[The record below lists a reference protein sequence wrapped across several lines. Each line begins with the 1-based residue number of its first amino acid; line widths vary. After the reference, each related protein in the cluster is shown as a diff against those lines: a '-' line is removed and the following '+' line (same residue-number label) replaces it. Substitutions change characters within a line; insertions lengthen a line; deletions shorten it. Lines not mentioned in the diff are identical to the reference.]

1 MKQEIFYNKTI
12 NKKELK
18 SIVHSTFQS
27 YGIIKATNLAESLKK
42 NGFSF
47 ATQAGISISIE
58 DLKVPPTKRTLFL
71 KNNEQ
76 INLVYFYE
84 KRGNINEIERFQKVI
99 DTWHT
104 TSEILKNQLVDFFKS
119 VDPFNPVYMMAFSG
133 ARGNLSQVRQLVGM
147 RGLMSDPKGQ
157 IIDLPIKANFRE
169 GLSIT
174 DYVISSYGARKG
186 IVDTALRTADSGYL
200 TRRLVDV
207 AQHVIIRELDCKTK
221 NGVRIRYDSTNNQVG
236 RYLGRVLSRA
246 VRNPVSGEIILK
258 RNSVLTTPNL
268 NKIDFVTDFVL
279 RSPLICESSNSICQ
293 KCYGWNLSQ
302 GNLVELADAVGVI
315 AAQSIGEPGTQL
327 TMRTFHTGGVFTGES
342 SNQIHSP
349 VDGQILFPRDLK
361 TSTSRTIYGEV
372 ILKALNNSEF
382 YIFDSVKK
390 TLQKHAI
397 IPEMLLFVANKS
409 FIKKG
414 DVLAE
419 FPLGNKRT
427 TTQLKDIFAT
437 VSGEVQFQNIE
448 SDGKNTLMRNGLIWI
463 SKAEIYDIS
472 TAMVVKQ
479 PGMKVVKNNA
489 IAQTKIV
496 SPTGGMVK
504 FSQKIKNHKNYIV
517 TTPSIFLKQSLF
529 RTIDNDLFLFGKN
542 GSILTLELYNDSII
556 VSQRTNK
563 FLFLKNYN
571 FYSATINKIKE
582 GRINSLS
589 AILFSLSPLD
599 VNSSILKKP
608 NDDLPFEIE
617 NTIENQQWNNKIVYP
632 GEKISDSI
640 NVLKLS
646 YCQLEIIDKQK
657 IQCTLLPLKQGII
670 PKPNNLLNQFLNSS
684 TKASNVVISSFRGIS
699 NTRVVGK
706 KSFLDVGLNFSFG
719 NVTQFLTSDSRL
731 RFLPLDSSGEK
742 RLGFFNTYRL
752 PSKIKSSQTQTN
764 LISYS
769 IRSNQIIE
777 PYSII
782 ARSNIISFDTI
793 KIKNLKNSSKNPNRF
808 LISTSKDYKEVPFL
822 PITSR
827 KFIVVGDKL
836 QTNKLSDYSGYIL
849 PEQKKSNSQI
859 RISSPFFVSQG
870 TRLLIQHGSLIKSG
884 ESLCQLVY
892 KRVISDDIVTG
903 LPRIEQLLEGRLEKN
918 PCGLIE
924 QPGLIKN
931 INNKLGIITVIE
943 KKGISNYQ
951 LNSSMTRLFKK
962 GELVFVAQPLDSRL
976 INSHQVLKTYFQYYC
991 AFYSIEKATKRSI
1004 TAIQIIVLNLV
1015 QDVYRSQGIYISDKH
1030 VEIIVRQITSK
1041 VKISKSNNQ
1050 TTFTVGEVVEFEQ
1063 VLYIN
1068 RTLRLTET
1076 PLIEYY
1082 PVLLG
1087 ITKVSLMTE
1096 SFISAASFQETT
1108 RILTQAAVEGKVEWL
1123 RGLKENVILG
1133 RLIPAG
1139 TGFKA
1144 FNSTS
1149 MLNIRLD

>member
-1 MKQEIFYNKTI
+1 MKQQIFYNKTI

-47 ATQAGISISIE
+47 ATKAGISISIE
-58 DLKVPPTKRTLFL
+58 DLKVPPTKNSLFL

-221 NGVRIRYDSTNNQVG
+221 NGVRVSYDSTKHQVS
-236 RYLGRVLSRA
+236 RYLGRVLARS
-246 VRNPVSGEIILK
+246 VRHPISGEVILK
-258 RNSVLTTPNL
+258 RNAVLTAPNL
-268 NKIDFVTDFVL
+268 NKIDFVTNFVL

-342 SNQIHSP
+342 SNQIHSS
-349 VDGQILFPRDLK
+349 VDGQILFSPDLK

-372 ILKALNNSEF
+372 ILKALNSSEF
-382 YIFDSVKK
+382 YLFDTVKK
-390 TLQKHAI
+390 TLQRHVI
-397 IPEMLLFVANKS
+397 VPEMLLFVPNKS

-427 TTQLKDIFAT
+427 TTQLKDIF
-437 VSGEVQFQNIE
+437 VPLSGEVQFQNIL
-448 SDGKNTLMRNGLIWI
+448 SDRKNTLINNGLIWI
-463 SKAEIYDIS
+463 AKADIYDIS
-472 TAMVVKQ
+472 TAMLLKQ
-479 PGMKVVKNNA
+479 PGTQVVKNNA

-496 SPTGGMVK
+496 TPIGGIVK
-504 FSQKIKNHKNYIV
+504 YSQKIKNSNNYIV
-517 TTPSIFLKQSLF
+517 TSPSIFLKQSLF
-529 RTIDNDLFLFGKN
+529 RTVDNELFLLGKK
-542 GSILTLELYNDSII
+542 GSVLTLELYEDS
-556 VSQRTNK
+556 VVANYRTNK
-563 FLFLKNYN
+563 FLFLKTYD
-571 FYSATINKIKE
+571 FYSGFKNTIEGGQINKFTALLFFPL
-582 GRINSLS
+582 RLDSSLIEKS
-589 AILFSLSPLD
+589 NA
-599 VNSSILKKP
+599 
-608 NDDLPFEIE
+608 DLYIE
-617 NTIENQQWNNKIVYP
+617 VTNTIENQQWNNKIVYP
-632 GEKISDSI
+632 GEKICDAI
-640 NVLKLS
+640 YVLKLS
-646 YCQLEIIDKQK
+646 YCQLEIVDKQK
-657 IQCTLLPLKQGII
+657 IRVTLLPLKQGII

-684 TKASNVVISSFRGIS
+684 NRDFNATHSSFNCVS
-699 NTRVVGK
+699 NSKIVGG
-706 KSFLDVGLNFSFG
+706 KSFLDVSFNFSFG
-719 NVTQFLTSDSRL
+719 SATQFSTQDARL
-731 RFLPLDSSGEK
+731 KFLKVASSEEK
-742 RLGFFNTYRL
+742 RLGFFNIYRL
-752 PSKIKSSQTQTN
+752 PSKIKASKNQTTFMSY
-764 LISYS
+764 LI
-769 IRSNQIIE
+769 RPNQIIQ

-782 ARSNIISFDTI
+782 ARANIISSATL
-793 KIKNLKNSSKNPNRF
+793 KIKNLKNYEKSPNRF
-808 LISTSKDYKEVPFL
+808 LISTCKDYKEVPHSS
-822 PITSR
+822 IKTR

-836 QTNKLSDYSGYIL
+836 QTGELSDYSGYIL
-849 PEQKKSNSQI
+849 SEQKKLNSQI
-859 RISSPFFVSQG
+859 RLSSPFFVSQG
-870 TRLLIQHGSLIKSG
+870 TRLLVQHGSLIKSG

-918 PCGLIE
+918 PCDLIE
-924 QPGLIKN
+924 QPGVIKD
-931 INNKLGIITVIE
+931 INTRLGIVTVIE
-943 KKGISNYQ
+943 KTITRNYQ
-951 LNSSMTRLFKK
+951 LNVSMTSLFKK
-962 GELVFVAQPLDSRL
+962 GELVSVAQPLDSRL
-976 INSHQVLKTYFQYYC
+976 INAHQVLKTYFQYYC
-991 AFYSIEKATKRSI
+991 ALYSIEKATKRSI

-1041 VKISKSNNQ
+1041 VRILKSNNQ
-1050 TTFTVGEVVEFEQ
+1050 TAFTVGEVVEFQQ

-1068 RTLRLTET
+1068 RALRLSQT
-1076 PLIEYY
+1076 PLIEYE

-1144 FNSTS
+1144 FNSTP